1 MKRKSILMNP
11 TRNLE
16 SDCINT
22 IRILSAEA
30 VQKANSGH
38 PGMPMG
44 TAPMAYVLWTHH
56 MKHNPQNPQWFDR
69 DRFVLSAGHGSIL
82 LYTLLFLTGYEVSLE
97 DIKSFRQWGSK
108 TPGHPEFG
116 HTPGVETT
124 TGPLGQGFANAV
136 GMAIAEKHLAARFN
150 KPDCQIINHNIYGIC
165 GDGDLMEGIS
175 SEAASLAGHLKLG
188 NLIFLY
194 DDNHISID
202 GSTDITFTEDRAK
215 RFESYGWQ
223 VIKVDDGND
232 IKAID
237 NALNVAKAEK
247 NKPSLIA
254 VRTQIGF
261 GSPNKQNSSK
271 AHGAPLGEDELKLTK
286 LNLGWSSEEPFDVP
300 SNVLNKFR
308 SVKETGIKAQENW
321 DKQWDLYQKT
331 YPSESKQL
339 MQFISGNLPAGWDN
353 NLPFQDPNL
362 KGEATRK
369 SSGRM
374 IQFVAEKISNLIGGS
389 ADLAESNM
397 TFIGKGDFLEPGKY
411 ENRNIAWGVREHA
424 MASASNGIAL
434 HGGLIPFSATF
445 MVFSDYCRPAIR
457 LASLMKIRQIF
468 VFTHDGIG
476 VGEDGPT
483 HQPIEH
489 YMALRGIPGLIFMRP
504 CDANETVYAWK
515 AALERKDGPTILSLT
530 RQNLPILDRTQY
542 SSAEGLLKGGYVL
555 ADSPD
560 KAQPQIILIATGS
573 EVQYALYAYQKL
585 ISEGVAC
592 RVVSLPCWELFEAQP
607 IEYRNEVLPP
617 TVTRRLAIETGISLG
632 WERYV
637 GLSGKVIG
645 LDHFGASAPG
655 DVLAKEYGFTGENVL
670 KVAKE
675 LLS

>member
-1 MKRKSILMNP
+1 MNP

>member
-82 LYTLLFLTGYEVSLE
+82 LYTLLFLAGYEVSLE

-308 SVKETGIKAQENW
+308 SVKETGIKAQKNW

-339 MQFISGNLPAGWDN
+339 MQFISGDLPAGWDN

-489 YMALRGIPGLIFMRP
+489 YMALRGIPGLVFMRP

-542 SSAEGLLKGGYVL
+542 SSAEGLLKGGYIL

>member
-1 MKRKSILMNP
+1 MNP

-237 NALNVAKAEK
+237 NALTVAKAET
-247 NKPSLIA
+247 NKPSLIT

-286 LNLGWSSEEPFDVP
+286 LNLGWSSEESFDVP
-300 SNVLNKFR
+300 ADVLNKFR

-321 DKQWDLYQKT
+321 DKQWDFYQKT

-339 MQFISGNLPAGWDN
+339 MQFISGDLPAGWDN
-353 NLPFQDPNL
+353 NLPFQDPNP

-374 IQFVAEKISNLIGGS
+374 IQFIAEKISNLIGGS

-489 YMALRGIPGLIFMRP
+489 YMALRGIPGLMFMRP

-560 KAQPQIILIATGS
+560 KAQPQVILIATGS

-637 GLSGKVIG
+637 GLSGKIIG

-655 DVLAKEYGFTGENVL
+655 DILVKEYGFTGENVL
-670 KVAKE
+670 KIAKE

>member
-1 MKRKSILMNP
+1 MNP

-237 NALNVAKAEK
+237 NALTVAKAET
-247 NKPSLIA
+247 NKPSLIT

-286 LNLGWSSEEPFDVP
+286 LNLGWSSEESFDVP
-300 SNVLNKFR
+300 ADVLNKFR

-321 DKQWDLYQKT
+321 DKQWDFYQKT

-339 MQFISGNLPAGWDN
+339 MQFISGDLPAGWDN
-353 NLPFQDPNL
+353 NLPFQDPNP

-374 IQFVAEKISNLIGGS
+374 IQFIAEKISNLIGGS

-489 YMALRGIPGLIFMRP
+489 YMALRGIPGLMFMRP

-560 KAQPQIILIATGS
+560 KAQPQVILIATGS

>member
-1 MKRKSILMNP
+1 MNP
-11 TRNLE
+11 THNLE

-56 MKHNPQNPQWFDR
+56 MKHNPENPQWFDR

-232 IKAID
+232 IRAID
-237 NALNVAKAEK
+237 NALTMAKAET

-286 LNLGWSSEEPFDVP
+286 LNLGWSSEESFNIP
-300 SNVLNKFR
+300 SDVLNKFR
-308 SVKETGIKAQENW
+308 SVKETGSKAQENW
-321 DKQWDLYQKT
+321 DKQWGYYQKT
-331 YPSESKQL
+331 YPAESKQL
-339 MQFISGNLPAGWDN
+339 MQFISGDLPAGWDN
-353 NLPFQDPNL
+353 NLPFQDPNP

-374 IQFVAEKISNLIGGS
+374 IQFIAEKISNLIGGS

-397 TFIGKGDFLEPGKY
+397 TFIDKGEFLEPGRY

-489 YMALRGIPGLIFMRP
+489 YMALRGIPGVMFMRP

-560 KAQPQIILIATGS
+560 KAQPEIILIATGS
-573 EVQYALYAYQKL
+573 EVQYALYVYQKL
-585 ISEGVAC
+585 ISENVAC

-617 TVTRRLAIETGISLG
+617 AVTRRLAIETGISLG

-655 DVLAKEYGFTGENVL
+655 DILAKEYGFTGENVL

>member
-1 MKRKSILMNP
+1 MNP

-124 TGPLGQGFANAV
+124 TGPLGQGFANTV

-237 NALNVAKAEK
+237 NALTVAKAET
-247 NKPSLIA
+247 NKPSLIT

-286 LNLGWSSEEPFDVP
+286 LNLGWSSEESFDVP
-300 SNVLNKFR
+300 ADVLNKFR

-321 DKQWDLYQKT
+321 DKQWDFYQKT

-339 MQFISGNLPAGWDN
+339 MQFISGDLPAGWDN
-353 NLPFQDPNL
+353 NLPFQDPNP

-374 IQFVAEKISNLIGGS
+374 IQFIAEKISNLIGGS

-489 YMALRGIPGLIFMRP
+489 YMALRGIPGLMFMRP

-560 KAQPQIILIATGS
+560 KAQPQVILIATGS